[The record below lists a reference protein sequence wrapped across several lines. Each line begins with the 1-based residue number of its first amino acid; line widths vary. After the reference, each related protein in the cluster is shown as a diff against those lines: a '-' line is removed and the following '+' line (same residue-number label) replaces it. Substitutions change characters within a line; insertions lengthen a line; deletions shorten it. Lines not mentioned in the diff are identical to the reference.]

1 MSGEQPFLQEAVE
14 QLNRFQEEHDRGVKV
29 TSVKVSASEK
39 VSTGDYENYSPHSA
53 MEADVFL
60 AESWEEQREDLL
72 ETLLEQS
79 STRGDAVLD
88 PFLGSGSTAVAAIRS
103 ERDCVGFEIDADTYR
118 QVIERRV
125 AEAERQL
132 EASIN
137 AE

>member
-39 VSTGDYENYSPHSA
+39 VSTGDYENYSPHST

-72 ETLLEQS
+72 ETLLDMHRTNQRLLAQAVEN
-79 STRGDAVLD
+79 RIALPEDEDWMLEDLLEDAE
-88 PFLGSGSTAVAAIRS
+88 GA
-103 ERDCVGFEIDADTYR
+103 
-118 QVIERRV
+118 
-125 AEAERQL
+125 
-132 EASIN
+132 
-137 AE
+137 